1 MLYHVQALDAS
12 VEVVCAVIL
21 AEGYGGRSQ
30 EAQVVANSENSEIVP
45 ASTHPSVLGSP
56 TKDSVLQMLL
66 RLLVVCVCV

>member
-30 EAQVVANSENSEIVP
+30 EAQVVANSENSEDDPV
-45 ASTHPSVLGSP
+45 
-56 TKDSVLQMLL
+56 
-66 RLLVVCVCV
+66 